1 MLALARWQRVAVVA
15 LLILPILV
23 IVLLSVPVWMSW
35 PWLQAE
41 RRADVLALVEKLT
54 ACLRAF
60 VRADRLASG
69 EPERRR

>member
-35 PWLQAE
+35 PWLHAE

-60 VRADRLASG
+60 VRADRIASG
-69 EPERRR
+69 EPGRRR